1 MTPEQLWDKYS
12 VAEMECGRNVKR
24 VEFLAAIA
32 EHGEAVR
39 AENAEL
45 RKDRL
50 ADIRLSI
57 SHLGQ
62 IYGLLNEG
70 KVDEASDYCRAAA
83 DSWTQDIDELS
94 EAIDRARSAN
104 DKA

>member
-1 MTPEQLWDKYS
+1 MNTDK
-12 VAEMECGRNVKR
+12 V
-24 VEFLAAIA
+24 LALAR
-32 EHGEAVR
+32 EAGLAVTISSYESLSKFAALLQR
-39 AENAEL
+39 EIGAENAEL

-62 IYGLLNEG
+62 IYGLIQEG
-70 KVDEASDYCRAAA
+70 KIDEASDYCRAAA

-94 EAIDRARSAN
+94 EAIDRARSA
-104 DKA
+104 K